1 LLITYERS
9 KFELMATRIRLA
21 RHGSKKRPY
30 YRIVVTNSRT
40 PSDRR
45 SLDQIGVYDPSD
57 KTPLRIEAD
66 KLHQWLKKGATP
78 TLTVAQLI
86 KRSGIDRA
94 SPAEAAEA
102 PAATSGEG

>member
-1 LLITYERS
+1 
-9 KFELMATRIRLA
+9 MATKIRLA

-45 SLDQIGVYDPSD
+45 SLDQIGVYDPND
-57 KTPLRIEAD
+57 KTPLRIEAE
-66 KLHQWLKKGATP
+66 KLHSWLQKGALP

-86 KRSGIDRA
+86 KRSGLDKA
-94 SPAEAAEA
+94 AGKAETGA
-102 PAATSGEG
+102 SGEG

>member
-1 LLITYERS
+1 
-9 KFELMATRIRLA
+9 MATKIRLA

-57 KTPLRIEAD
+57 KTPLKIEAT
-66 KLHQWLKKGATP
+66 KLAHWLQLGAQP

-86 KRSGIDRA
+86 KRSGISA
-94 SPAEAAEA
+94 STNAATEAA
-102 PAATSGEG
+102 SGES

>member
-1 LLITYERS
+1 
-9 KFELMATRIRLA
+9 MATKIRLA

-57 KTPLRIEAD
+57 KTPLKIEAE
-66 KLHQWLKKGATP
+66 KLAHWLQLGAKP

-86 KRSGIDRA
+86 KRSGAVTA
-94 SPAEAAEA
+94 STTSAAAATE
-102 PAATSGEG
+102 ATSGEG

>member
-1 LLITYERS
+1 
-9 KFELMATRIRLA
+9 MATKIRLA

-57 KTPLRIEAD
+57 KTPLRIEAE
-66 KLHQWLKKGATP
+66 KLAHWLQLGAQP

-86 KRSGIDRA
+86 KRSGVATA
-94 SPAEAAEA
+94 SISAAAATE
-102 PAATSGEG
+102 ATSGEG

>member
-1 LLITYERS
+1 
-9 KFELMATRIRLA
+9 MATKIRLA

-45 SLDQIGVYDPSD
+45 SLEQIGVYDPSD

-66 KLHQWLKKGATP
+66 KLNRWLQKGAQP

-86 KRSGIDRA
+86 KRSGIA
-94 SPAEAAEA
+94 TSSLSAKEA
-102 PAATSGEG
+102 PAATAEG

>member
-1 LLITYERS
+1 
-9 KFELMATRIRLA
+9 MATKIRLA

-45 SLDQIGVYDPSD
+45 SLEQIGVYDPSD
-57 KTPLRIEAD
+57 KTPLRIEAE
-66 KLHQWLKKGATP
+66 KLNRWLQKGAQP

-86 KRSGIDRA
+86 KRSGIDTA
-94 SPAEAAEA
+94 SLSSAKEA
-102 PAATSGEG
+102 PAATSAES

>member
-1 LLITYERS
+1 
-9 KFELMATRIRLA
+9 MATRIRLA

-57 KTPLRIEAD
+57 KTPLKIEAE
-66 KLHQWLKKGATP
+66 KLAHWLKLGAEP

-86 KRSGIDRA
+86 KRSGVATA
-94 SPAEAAEA
+94 SAGAAATE
-102 PAATSGEG
+102 ATSGEG

>member
-1 LLITYERS
+1 
-9 KFELMATRIRLA
+9 MATKIRLA
-21 RHGSKKRPY
+21 RHGGKKRPY

-57 KTPLRIEAD
+57 KTPLKIEAE
-66 KLHQWLKKGATP
+66 KLAHWLQLGAQP

-86 KRSGIDRA
+86 KRSGVA
-94 SPAEAAEA
+94 TA
-102 PAATSGEG
+102 PTSAATEAVSGEG

>member
-1 LLITYERS
+1 
-9 KFELMATRIRLA
+9 MATKIRLA

-40 PSDRR
+40 PGDRR

-57 KTPLRIEAD
+57 KTPLRIEAE
-66 KLHQWLKKGATP
+66 KLTQWLQKGAQP
-78 TLTVAQLI
+78 TLTVSQLI
-86 KRSGIDRA
+86 KRSGILQA
-94 SPAEAAEA
+94 SPAVAAEA

>member
-1 LLITYERS
+1 
-9 KFELMATRIRLA
+9 MATRIRLA

-66 KLHQWLKKGATP
+66 KLHQWLQKGATP

-86 KRSGIDRA
+86 KRSGIDQA